1 MTVTVDAKKR
11 IVLPGGEPGDRFDVT
26 RLDSER
32 VLIVRLLP
40 ADSKPNRV
48 RFEKRGRFTVGVVDA
63 APVARE
69 VIAEA
74 LEEFP

>member
-1 MTVTVDAKKR
+1 MTIICDAKKR
-11 IVLPGGEPGDRFDVT
+11 VVLPGSKPGDCFDVR

-32 VLIVRLLP
+32 LMVVRLKP
-40 ADSKPNRV
+40 AEAKPNKV

-63 APVARE
+63 PPITHEA
-69 VIAEA
+69 IAEA